1 MLLRSMSPH
10 VIAMDEVGCEDD
22 MEALSESIGSGCTLL
37 ATVHAVSM
45 EDLKRRPVL
54 SHLVERGLFERYVT
68 LARRNGHVCWNVRRA
83 DGTVLGEGLR

>member
-22 MEALSESIGSGCTLL
+22 MEALSESIGSGCTLQ

-54 SHLVERGLFERYVT
+54 SHLVERRLFERYVT